1 MKLYINDPTTNP
13 ELHELRFVDHLHSA
27 PFLIESDQF
36 KIVTDIND
44 CDSIAMLC
52 DPSVY
57 QQQVDKILEY
67 SNIKNVIHLDIFHI
81 HEGSSTI
88 PHLDRMKLLLEER
101 GKVLFHVHTNLSNKE
116 DVFYDFLRSLL
127 KCAFTDFVGYGIM
140 YTQFFGRCTNKMFEL
155 SEIKKEGELKKFLS
169 PSRTD
174 LGHPNDRT
182 YKRICLRYLLE
193 NEDGYVNDPDRGVS
207 FDCQEEPD
215 IQDYIKF
222 EAINPIHNKYYNS
235 SFVSVYIETLT
246 YLITDK
252 KKQVKSITEKTWN
265 PLLKGHFILPFG
277 YCGLVENIKECGFL
291 LPDWID
297 YGYDSIEVDRE
308 RFDRYIYS
316 VKELLKLSVDDLMVL
331 YNRDL
336 WMLNHNRGVFF
347 NKPLDNLYNKIINKI
362 V

>member
-1 MKLYINDPTTNP
+1 MILYVNDPSTNP

-57 QQQVDKILEY
+57 QRQVDKILEY
-67 SNIKNVIHLDIFHI
+67 PNIKNVIHLDIFHVY
-81 HEGSSTI
+81 EGSSTI
-88 PHLDRMKLLLEER
+88 PHLGRMKSLLEER
-101 GKVLFHVHTNLSNKE
+101 GKVLFHVHTNLLNKE
-116 DVFYDFLRSLL
+116 DVFYDFLWNRQ
-127 KCAFTDFVGYGIM
+127 KCAFTDFEGYGLKD
-140 YTQFFGRCTNKMFEL
+140 TQYFGQCTNKMFEL

-169 PSRTD
+169 PNRSH

-215 IQDYIKF
+215 NQNLVKF
-222 EAINPIHNKYYNS
+222 EAFNPIHNDYYNS
-235 SFVSVYIETLT
+235 SFVSIYVETLT
-246 YLITDK
+246 YLNNERK
-252 KKQVKSITEKTWN
+252 EMVKSVTEKTWN

-277 YCGLVENIKECGFL
+277 YCGLVETIREYGFI

-297 YGYDSIEVDRE
+297 YGYDSIENDRE
-308 RFDRYIYS
+308 RFDRYIFCVS
-316 VKELLKLSVDDLMVL
+316 ELLKLTTNDLNIL
-331 YNRDL
+331 FERDL
-336 WMLNHNRGVFF
+336 WILESNRRLFF
-347 NKPLDNLYNKIINKI
+347 DKPLDNLYNKIVKK

>member
-36 KIVTDIND
+36 EIVTDIND
-44 CDSIAMLC
+44 CNSISILC

-88 PHLDRMKLLLEER
+88 PHLDRMKLLLEEQ

-116 DVFYDFLRSLL
+116 DVFYDFLWNRQ
-127 KCAFTDFVGYGIM
+127 KCAFTDFEGYGLKN
-140 YTQFFGRCTNKMFEL
+140 TQYFGESTNNMFEL
-155 SEIKKEGELKKFLS
+155 TEIKKRGELKKFLS
-169 PSRTD
+169 PNRTS
-174 LGHPNDRT
+174 LVSPNDRIF
-182 YKRICLRYLLE
+182 KRICLRYQLQD
-193 NEDGYVNDPDRGVS
+193 EDGYTNDPDRGIS
-207 FDCQEEPD
+207 LDSQENFEN
-215 IQDYIKF
+215 QNLVKF
-222 EAINPIHNKYYNS
+222 EAFNPIHNDYYNS

-246 YLITDK
+246 YLNNDGK
-252 KKQVKSITEKTWN
+252 KIVKSVTEKTWN

-277 YCGLVENIKECGFL
+277 YCGLVETIREYGFI

-297 YGYDSIEVDRE
+297 YRYDSIEDDRE
-308 RFDRYIYS
+308 RFDRYIFC
-316 VKELLKLSVDDLMVL
+316 VTKLLKLTTNDLNIL
-331 YNRDL
+331 FERDL
-336 WMLNHNRGVFF
+336 WILESNRRLFF
-347 NKPLDNLYNKIINKI
+347 DKPLDNLYNKIVKK